1 MGYIY
6 LGNLS
11 WVEAREVIRDLDFVI
26 LPTGSF
32 EQHGPHLPL
41 LTDSIRAEEISR
53 RLAEKA
59 GELGLNV
66 GLLPTLK
73 YGVSEHHMN
82 FPGTITIRPEIYIGF
97 IEDIGAS
104 LARHGVRRLAI
115 VNFHGGNNSPLQVA
129 SSIIRS
135 RHGLRTYIIPWT
147 RYAREYI
154 VEYLKPHE
162 SWGHACEHETSM
174 IMALAP
180 DLVKRDKIARPK
192 LAKRPEIDTFLY
204 FNEFTDTGGLG
215 DPLRADP
222 EKARIIID
230 KANEKIAKLMLE
242 IARSDRW

>member
-1 MGYIY
+1 MGYIF
-6 LGNLS
+6 LGDLS

-41 LTDSIRAEEISR
+41 LTDSIRADEISR

-59 GELGLNV
+59 GDLGLKI

-82 FPGTITIRPEIYIGF
+82 FPGTITIRPEIYIAF

-104 LARHGVRRLAI
+104 LSRHGVRRLAI

-129 SSIIRS
+129 SSIIRA
-135 RHGLRTYIIPWT
+135 RHGLRVYVIPWT
-147 RYAREYI
+147 RYAREFI
-154 VEYLKPHE
+154 IEYLKPDP

-174 IMALAP
+174 IMAFRP
-180 DLVKRDKIARPK
+180 ELVKGDKIVKPK
-192 LAKRPEIDTFLY
+192 ISKRPELDTFLY
-204 FNEFTDTGGLG
+204 FNEFTDTGGIG
-215 DPLRADP
+215 DPTKADP
-222 EKARIIID
+222 KKAMIIVE
-230 KANEKIAKLMLE
+230 KANEKIARMMLE
-242 IARSDRW
+242 IARSNL